1 MSKKVSTAELR
12 LIQFLHCLPLFCVM
26 AFATAITWLA
36 SWLPVSWVS
45 AHRDVLLNQLICFPE
60 RSWKENRRHARRAL
74 VQTARTLAGYSH
86 VWLRPEAQ
94 AMGRI
99 KEIVG
104 VAAVREAMNSNRPVL
119 FLSLHQA
126 AWEVPVLVIGEIG
139 QAIVM
144 YQPAVD
150 SALDPVVKEARE
162 RTGCKLVPADGRGVR
177 TALGALD
184 QGGTFGLLADHQP
197 GGKSNPC
204 ADFFGHAVPVPAFVH
219 KVISRYKPAI
229 FYVHAEYK
237 KSDRYYDVH
246 FVPAAAEMYDA
257 DEQTTLN
264 EMMKGLEAII
274 RRAPDQYNWTYNRF
288 RRGAQGKRDWYKKKK
303 AMLLIERIRSGEL
316 AADVFVDSQG

>member
-1 MSKKVSTAELR
+1 MSEKVSTAELR
-12 LIQFLHCLPLFCVM
+12 LIQFLRCLPLVFVTV
-26 AFATAITWLA
+26 FATSITWLA
-36 SWLPVSWVS
+36 SWLPLSWVS

-60 RSWKENRRHARRAL
+60 RSWKDNRRHARRAL

-86 VWLRPEAQ
+86 VWLRPAAQ
-94 AMGRI
+94 AMNRI
-99 KEIVG
+99 ENVIG
-104 VAAVREAMNSNRPVL
+104 EDAVRKAMNGNQPVL

-139 QAIVM
+139 QAVVM

-150 SALDPVVKEARE
+150 SALDPVVKIARE
-162 RTGCKLVPADGRGVR
+162 RTGCRLVPADGRGVR
-177 TALGALD
+177 TALSALEK
-184 QGGTFGLLADHQP
+184 GGTFGLLADHQP

-204 ADFFGHAVPVPAFVH
+204 AEFFGHAVPVPAFVH

-246 FVPAAAEMYDA
+246 FVPAAAEMYGA

-264 EMMKGLEAII
+264 EMMKGLEQII

-288 RRGAQGKRDWYKKKK
+288 RRGAEGKRDWYKKNK
-303 AMLLIERIRSGEL
+303 ALSLIERIRSGESS
-316 AADVFVDSQG
+316 ADVFVG